1 MFEALPTGKG
11 FVRCATPLTRY
22 LRRQMNTRVLLALT
36 FACALGACASDPD
49 DSQAVVSEAVT
60 SAPAT
65 SVPTTDASTSDPSTT
80 DASTTDAST
89 TQPAPTTTEAAIV
102 IPPGILAAMPFQNRL
117 DVAQG
122 IFQVKLYNGTDQ
134 RFDIV
139 GVQLLWDGLTTPVSE
154 RQNPLIAGDRL
165 DYPVTLAAATCV
177 GNGAVGDMPDPQ
189 QGVVRVLLADGGEVL
204 APVFDVKHFAR
215 RLYLED
221 CERQFIAKQVA
232 IEWVDMHEATLD
244 DRPVTEGFL
253 RLTRLEGNGR
263 VTVFLVSN
271 NILFTFAAAEPGDGP
286 VAVLPVGEQTVSVPI
301 RFTEGRCDAH
311 AMSETSQPFLFQATL
326 DLGDDDERSYAMP
339 IPLDDQIPMRH
350 RLEAACAVLGEDGAF
365 NEG

>member
-1 MFEALPTGKG
+1 MTD
-11 FVRCATPLTRY
+11 T
-22 LRRQMNTRVLLALT
+22 
-36 FACALGACASDPD
+36 
-49 DSQAVVSEAVT
+49 
-60 SAPAT
+60 
-65 SVPTTDASTSDPSTT
+65 PTTDTPTT
-80 DASTTDAST
+80 DTTE
-89 TQPAPTTTEAAIV
+89 PAPTTTEAEIV

-177 GNGAVGDMPDPQ
+177 GDGAVEEMPDPQ
-189 QGVVRVLLADGGEVL
+189 KAVVRILLADGNEVL

-221 CERQFIAKQVA
+221 CERQFIAKKVA

-244 DRPVTEGFL
+244 ERPVTEGFL
-253 RLTRLEGNGR
+253 RLTRLAGTGE

-271 NILFTFAAAEPGDGP
+271 NILFTFVAPEAGDGP
-286 VAVLPVGEQTVSVPI
+286 VAVLPAGEATASVPI
-301 RFTEGRCDAH
+301 RFQEGRCDAH

-326 DLGDDDERSYAMP
+326 DLGDGDERSYAMP

-350 RLEAACAVLGEDGAF
+350 RLEAACAILGEDGAF

>member
-1 MFEALPTGKG
+1 
-11 FVRCATPLTRY
+11 
-22 LRRQMNTRVLLALT
+22 
-36 FACALGACASDPD
+36 
-49 DSQAVVSEAVT
+49 
-60 SAPAT
+60 
-65 SVPTTDASTSDPSTT
+65 
-80 DASTTDAST
+80 
-89 TQPAPTTTEAAIV
+89 
-102 IPPGILAAMPFQNRL
+102 MPFQNRL

-177 GNGAVGDMPDPQ
+177 GDGTVDEMPDPQ
-189 QGVVRVLLADGGEVL
+189 KAVVRVLLAGGGEVL

-221 CERQFIAKQVA
+221 CERQFIAKQAA
-232 IEWVDMHEATLD
+232 IEWVDMHETVRDGRA
-244 DRPVTEGFL
+244 VTEGFL
-253 RLTRLEGNGR
+253 RLTRLEGTGE
-263 VTVFLVSN
+263 VTVLLISN
-271 NILFTFAAAEPGDGP
+271 NILFTFVAPDAADGP
-286 VAVLPVGEQTVSVPI
+286 VAVLPVGESTVSVPI
-301 RFTEGRCDAH
+301 RFVEGRCDAH
-311 AMSETSQPFLFQATL
+311 AMSETSQPYLFQATL
-326 DLGDDDERSYAMP
+326 DLGDGDERSFAMP

-365 NEG
+365 NDG